1 MTVTAVQERCRLI
14 AIWSWGL
21 MAFCL
26 PFSTALTLI
35 FSAFGVLFGLVG
47 FDWAS
52 FKKVIRNPIAILC
65 VALFVW
71 LALSMLWSIAP
82 RDEMIEGISKYR
94 KLLYVPLVAMLLVS
108 TRVKPWFLMNFFV
121 AGCFLVCIGS
131 LFSSSGLASLLLGPQ
146 LPWGGWFIGGSAER
160 YWFYIGPPEK
170 PTFGRAHIAQ
180 GAFLTFALMYMLG
193 RLLAAAMQ
201 KSGGAYIRVWVL
213 IPALVFVSI
222 TILNLGGMTG
232 NILLLLGVLA
242 WVLFFFRARNGRLA
256 VSLFSGAILFFV
268 IAFYFNSNLQ
278 KRVTKSAE
286 DIALYFENGANTSEG
301 LRLRLWEAGLM
312 GGVDRAFAGSGVGS
326 FAELYSRD
334 EAEPEDL
341 RVTRPHPHSEYILQ
355 YVQAGAIGLI
365 LFLGIAIITMYR
377 GYLCM
382 TSIVVKDGISSNDF
396 INSSIFLVAAL
407 YFADGIFN
415 SVVWDL
421 AEGHFFVILISLI
434 NQLMTSRE

>member
-1 MTVTAVQERCRLI
+1 
-14 AIWSWGL
+14 
-21 MAFCL
+21 
-26 PFSTALTLI
+26 
-35 FSAFGVLFGLVG
+35 
-47 FDWAS
+47 
-52 FKKVIRNPIAILC
+52 
-65 VALFVW
+65 
-71 LALSMLWSIAP
+71 
-82 RDEMIEGISKYR
+82 
-94 KLLYVPLVAMLLVS
+94 
-108 TRVKPWFLMNFFV
+108 
-121 AGCFLVCIGS
+121 
-131 LFSSSGLASLLLGPQ
+131 
-146 LPWGGWFIGGSAER
+146 
-160 YWFYIGPPEK
+160 
-170 PTFGRAHIAQ
+170 
-180 GAFLTFALMYMLG
+180 
-193 RLLAAAMQ
+193 
-201 KSGGAYIRVWVL
+201 
-213 IPALVFVSI
+213 
-222 TILNLGGMTG
+222 
-232 NILLLLGVLA
+232 
-242 WVLFFFRARNGRLA
+242 
-256 VSLFSGAILFFV
+256 
-268 IAFYFNSNLQ
+268 
-278 KRVTKSAE
+278 
-286 DIALYFENGANTSEG
+286 
-301 LRLRLWEAGLM
+301 M